1 MEALQRKIK
10 FRRQWQ
16 ISVLW
21 WPCSAWLDLTRK
33 SLGTAVKLSQV
44 AGRVHQPFSIVF
56 PEGDEAFSTAL
67 RFPPKILSLFLH
79 SRSTFVCS
87 VSVPFYLNMNVQSK
101 QLHVCSYIWSMG
113 SPREAGWLNTIL
125 YMRVWVRFYL
135 LFKCVDPQIIS
146 FWSLRCVSK
155 LRKDTILSL
164 LRTKEHKTQSIQS
177 FAWIKTEH
185 GLESRPPSL
194 SRDSLILL
202 MRPRVCSLVI
212 DKIIGLSKN
221 RQDLWDRHGIRS
233 VMASSWVC
241 WEWTSWGIF
250 KRHTQMELSICRGYF
265 QLSSSL

>member
-101 QLHVCSYIWSMG
+101 QLHVCSYICSTG

-125 YMRVWVRFYL
+125 YM
-135 LFKCVDPQIIS
+135 
-146 FWSLRCVSK
+146 SLGK
-155 LRKDTILSL
+155 ILP
-164 LRTKEHKTQSIQS
+164 TFQMCWPT
-177 FAWIKTEH
+177 
-185 GLESRPPSL
+185 
-194 SRDSLILL
+194 DYLILISML
-202 MRPRVCSLVI
+202 CLQAQKRRNT
-212 DKIIGLSKN
+212 K
-221 RQDLWDRHGIRS
+221 
-233 VMASSWVC
+233 SSENW
-241 WEWTSWGIF
+241 WA
-250 KRHTQMELSICRGYF
+250 
-265 QLSSSL
+265 